1 MVTINFKGENM
12 KTFIYVAVLLLSS
25 AVAHAWEY
33 PQNPDRFPSVG
44 FGVQGNFGTG
54 HSSLGPF
61 SIDSHITGV
70 SPQIDT
76 RLPLSNSFTL
86 SLNAGYGA
94 STGRSSSS
102 KSTSDSGF
110 FGIHG
115 RYYFNG
121 AK

>member
-1 MVTINFKGENM
+1 M
-12 KTFIYVAVLLLSS
+12 KTFISIAILLLSAS
-25 AVAHAWEY
+25 VAHAWEY

-54 HSSLGPF
+54 HSSSGGF
-61 SIDSHITGV
+61 STTSHFSGV

-76 RLPLSNSFTL
+76 LLPLSNSFTL
-86 SLNAGYGA
+86 GLNAGYGA
-94 STGRSSSS
+94 GITRWSFG

-121 AK
+121 AR

>member
-1 MVTINFKGENM
+1 M

-54 HSSLGPF
+54 HSSSDGF
-61 SIDSHITGV
+61 STDSHFSGV
-70 SPQIDT
+70 SPEIDT
-76 RLPLSNSFTL
+76 VLPLSNSFSL

-94 STGRSSSS
+94 STSRSSFG

-121 AK
+121 AR